1 MKLRVLV
8 VDDTDMMR
16 KLVQQ
21 YLDQSAV
28 ASMVGEA
35 SNGEEAI
42 ARAKECKPDI
52 VLLDMN
58 LPGKRGADVARD
70 LRSIV
75 PGVRIYI
82 FSAYDVN
89 EFKELDIHLSVDGF
103 VQKSSLKSGLE
114 EMIRKEV
121 KRKNPA

>member
-21 YLDQSAV
+21 YLDQSSA
-28 ASMVGEA
+28 ASVVGEA
-35 SNGEEAI
+35 SDGEEAI
-42 ARAKECKPDI
+42 VRAKECEPDI

-89 EFKELDIHLSVDGF
+89 EFKELDVHLSVDGF

-121 KRKNPA
+121 KRRNPA